1 MQHHG
6 ASGEASM
13 PAELRHI
20 LYAEDEADIR
30 TIAELAL
37 ATMGGYR
44 LTLCASGAEAL
55 DAVARER
62 PDLVLLDVMMP
73 GIDGV
78 ATLERLR
85 ALPGGR
91 DLPVVFMTAKA
102 QPTELA
108 QYRALGALDVIT
120 KPFDPL
126 LLAQQVQAI
135 WDRGHGPG

>member
-1 MQHHG
+1 M
-6 ASGEASM
+6 AD
-13 PAELRHI
+13 ELVHI

-30 TIAELAL
+30 VIAELAL
-37 ATMGGYR
+37 VTLGGYR
-44 LTLCASGAEAL
+44 LTVCESGFEVLARLE
-55 DAVARER
+55 RER

-78 ATLERLR
+78 QTLERLR
-85 ALPGGR
+85 ALPQGR

-102 QPTELA
+102 QPPELA

-126 LLAQQVQAI
+126 TLAAQVQAI
-135 WDRGHGPG
+135 WDRHTGAGA